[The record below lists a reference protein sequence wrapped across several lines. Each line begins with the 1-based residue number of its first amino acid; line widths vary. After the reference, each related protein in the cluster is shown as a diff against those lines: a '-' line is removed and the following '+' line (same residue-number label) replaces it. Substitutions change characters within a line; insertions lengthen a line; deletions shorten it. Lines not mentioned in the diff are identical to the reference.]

1 MLLQVHVSQRVGAA
15 VGRWRGWHRGSWEGR
30 PNLQVPHGVT
40 VWHLVTLLPQVGRRG
55 LRSQGAAG
63 SGRLWGTLLPL
74 QHMHDLWGPGRHVWA
89 SGHHASPSRHV
100 WFPLGP
106 PGHPGPGVC
115 FRTWPGHV
123 QGQHRC
129 ARSPGGS
136 SGFEG
141 TNPSPGGPDP
151 AHQGMGNLPEVRQ
164 RLCPSPYLGFQSCR
178 WPPGTPLNLRMSW
191 VVPTNPHLTSHPSG
205 DPGTSRPLC
214 RKCLE
219 GLGAGRGPEDP
230 GRGLLAGGRVQGEWL
245 EFACFSPGNRGG
257 AACRCVSWRH
267 AHQDPLGTRG
277 AVQGWGSPTG
287 LRPMVLDTRGGLRAP
302 RRARPH
308 ACSTHSTQA
317 SMDSTRAACVPISLV
332 LSHPPVVRPGLWGV
346 DTARP

>member
-1 MLLQVHVSQRVGAA
+1 
-15 VGRWRGWHRGSWEGR
+15 
-30 PNLQVPHGVT
+30 
-40 VWHLVTLLPQVGRRG
+40 
-55 LRSQGAAG
+55 
-63 SGRLWGTLLPL
+63 
-74 QHMHDLWGPGRHVWA
+74 
-89 SGHHASPSRHV
+89 
-100 WFPLGP
+100 
-106 PGHPGPGVC
+106 
-115 FRTWPGHV
+115 
-123 QGQHRC
+123 
-129 ARSPGGS
+129 
-136 SGFEG
+136 
-141 TNPSPGGPDP
+141 
-151 AHQGMGNLPEVRQ
+151 MGNLPEVRQ

-230 GRGLLAGGRVQGEWL
+230 GRGLLAGGHVQGEWL

-302 RRARPH
+302 GRARPH
-308 ACSTHSTQA
+308 A
-317 SMDSTRAACVPISLV
+317 VPTPPRLPWTAPGQRVCPSL
-332 LSHPPVVRPGLWGV
+332 SC
-346 DTARP
+346 

>member
-1 MLLQVHVSQRVGAA
+1 M
-15 VGRWRGWHRGSWEGR
+15 
-30 PNLQVPHGVT
+30 
-40 VWHLVTLLPQVGRRG
+40 
-55 LRSQGAAG
+55 
-63 SGRLWGTLLPL
+63 
-74 QHMHDLWGPGRHVWA
+74 
-89 SGHHASPSRHV
+89 
-100 WFPLGP
+100 
-106 PGHPGPGVC
+106 
-115 FRTWPGHV
+115 
-123 QGQHRC
+123 
-129 ARSPGGS
+129 
-136 SGFEG
+136 
-141 TNPSPGGPDP
+141 
-151 AHQGMGNLPEVRQ
+151 
-164 RLCPSPYLGFQSCR
+164 
-178 WPPGTPLNLRMSW
+178 
-191 VVPTNPHLTSHPSG
+191 VPTNPHLTSHPSG

-317 SMDSTRAACVPISLV
+317 SMDMEL
-332 LSHPPVVRPGLWGV
+332 LWGPDGV
-346 DTARP
+346 SPGPATTYRITQYANLLAAQGSLATAMTPHTPPLQLPSPKDPATHQSPKNPAFRPCSSQMALFPQCGEL